1 VTPANASR
9 KRRWIIWV
17 VVIGGVLGLGFFV
30 LVGLAFTFISAPEV
44 KRGSVLV
51 IRFEGDIEDAPSE
64 SPFSFLTSG
73 GGGGFVSLHELRR
86 LVEAAAKDERIAGVL
101 LEVGPIGSGFA
112 SVEEARGLIGR
123 LRDAKKPVQAVLVG
137 DFVEEKDYLLATA
150 ADRVTL
156 SPESGLL
163 LNGLEAEVT
172 FFRGTLDKL
181 HVEPQFFQFKEYKS
195 AAEPF
200 INYEMS
206 RPMREWINSML
217 NDFYSRFLQ
226 EVADRRGVGVEPL
239 RALFD
244 KGGLTAQEGLDAKL
258 VDALG
263 YSEDV
268 ETSMRKAAGT
278 DTSKSG
284 RVLARRYLSAA
295 EEPQAGENFAII
307 FGNGAITS
315 SAKSNSSPFTE
326 GGIVGPKLAKTIRD
340 AAEDNSVKAIILRV
354 NSPGGSAVGSDFV
367 WRAVQ
372 DARKKKPV
380 VVSMGDVAGS
390 GGYWIS
396 MGADAIVAQPSTITG
411 SIGVVFGK
419 FNLRGLFSWA
429 GVNVDTA
436 KVGANADLMSFFH
449 SLDAHQAQLVKA
461 WMNAVYNDFV
471 RRAAEGRGMSFETV
485 EPLAHGRVWTGA
497 QAKERKLVDELGGVD
512 TAVGIARQKAKLPPD
527 AKVRLRRFPQRKGLL
542 ELLSEG
548 EFPMVQLLLGRQ
560 TVERL
565 LGQAVS
571 EWETLK
577 PWAIAPDIRI
587 H

>member
-1 VTPANASR
+1 MTPPNPSR
-9 KRRWIIWV
+9 NRRWIIWV
-17 VVIGGVLGLGFFV
+17 VIIGGVLGLGFFV
-30 LVGLAFTFISAPEV
+30 VIGLALTFMSSPEV

-51 IRFEGDIEDAPSE
+51 IRFEGDIEEAPPE
-64 SPFSFLTSG
+64 SPLSFLSGSG
-73 GGGGFVSLHELRR
+73 GGAFVSLHELRR
-86 LVEAAAKDERIAGVL
+86 LVEAAAKDDRLAGVL
-101 LEVGPIGSGFA
+101 LEIGPIGSGFA
-112 SVEEARGLIGR
+112 SIEEARGLINR
-123 LRDAKKPVQAVLVG
+123 LREAKKPVQAILVA

-150 ADRVTL
+150 ADRITMA
-156 SPESGLL
+156 PESGLL

-200 INYEMS
+200 INHEMS
-206 RPMREWINSML
+206 KPMREWVNSML
-217 NDFYSRFLQ
+217 NDFYGRFLQ
-226 EVADRRGVGVEPL
+226 EVAERRGIAVDSL
-239 RALFD
+239 RTLFD
-244 KGGLTAQEGLDAKL
+244 RGGLTAREGLDERL

-263 YSEDV
+263 YSEDI
-268 ETSMRKAAGT
+268 ETSMRQAAGV

-295 EEPQAGENFAII
+295 EEPPAGESFAII
-307 FGNGAITS
+307 YGIGAITS
-315 SAKSNSSPFTE
+315 SAKSNANPLTE
-326 GGIVGPKLAKTIRD
+326 GGIVGPRLAKTIRD
-340 AAEDNSVKAIILRV
+340 AAEDSAIKAIILRV
-354 NSPGGSAVGSDFV
+354 NSPGGSAVGSDVV
-367 WRAVQ
+367 WRAIQ
-372 DARKKKPV
+372 DARKRKPV

-419 FNLRGLFSWA
+419 FNVRGLFAWA

-436 KVGANADLMSFFH
+436 KVGANADLMSFFR
-449 SLDAHQAQLVKA
+449 SLDSHQAQLVKT
-461 WMNAVYNDFV
+461 WMSAVYNDFV
-471 RRAAEGRGMSFETV
+471 RRVGEGRGMSFETV

-512 TAVGIARQKAKLPPD
+512 AAVALAKQKAKLPPD
-527 AKVRLRRFPQRKGLL
+527 ARVRLRRFPQRKGLL

-548 EFPMVQLLLGRQ
+548 EFPMVQLLLGPS

-565 LGQAVS
+565 LSQAAS
-571 EWETLK
+571 EWETLR
-577 PWAIAPDIRI
+577 PWTIAPEIRI